1 MVRRH
6 VGTYPTLA
14 SPNASSAKDQAP
26 LIEQTSQN
34 SSSSGTITPDSQQSE
49 LSRMADAANALTQ
62 GCLLQI
68 SQKNNEVEQPI
79 LQCVQIKPMNS
90 NRDQERYR
98 VVMNDSINFMQGML
112 TQQMNYMVNEQKL
125 KKGSIVRLTQFTSN
139 FVKDKHILVILAL
152 DILEEY
158 GELEKIGQPVAI
170 EYKGEGSE
178 EVKPQPGNIAGDGFY
193 GNKAQQA
200 QPQQVK
206 QEQQRSLPSRT
217 NGSAGGGS
225 HGAIYPI
232 ESLSPYAHKWTIKAR
247 CTSKGEIKTW
257 HNTRGDGKLFSA
269 NFLDESSEIRA
280 TGFNNAVDQWYDVLQ
295 EGSVYYISSPC
306 KVQLAKKQYSN
317 LPNDYELTFEN
328 DTIIEKAEDAEGV
341 PQVSFNFTSLADLQN
356 VEKDNTIDCIGVL
369 SDVGEL
375 SEITSKTTNKP
386 FNKRELTL
394 VDNTGYNVR
403 LTVWGKTAQSFDTS
417 LESVLAFKGVKVSDF
432 GGRSLSLLSSGSMTV
447 DPDIEQAYQL
457 KGWYSASGRNEQF
470 QTHANTMSTV
480 IATSGSDRN
489 ATKTIGQVRD
499 ENLGM
504 TDDTDW
510 FSIKATVI
518 YVKADNFAYPACLSE
533 NCNKKVVETDPG
545 QWRCEKC
552 DKTWD
557 RPEYRYIMSVNVSDH
572 TGQIWLS
579 CFDETGKAMMGMSAN
594 DVHAMKEEGDERKVA
609 EVFQDATC
617 RTYIFRCK
625 AKMDNFQDQQ
635 RVRYQVQAAQPLNFA
650 VEANKLAKVIE
661 QYSINSDSLF
671 VS

>member
-1 MVRRH
+1 
-6 VGTYPTLA
+6 
-14 SPNASSAKDQAP
+14 
-26 LIEQTSQN
+26 
-34 SSSSGTITPDSQQSE
+34 
-49 LSRMADAANALTQ
+49 
-62 GCLLQI
+62 
-68 SQKNNEVEQPI
+68 
-79 LQCVQIKPMNS
+79 MN
-90 NRDQERYR
+90 
-98 VVMNDSINFMQGML
+98 F
-112 TQQMNYMVNEQKL
+112 MVNEQKL

-139 FVKDKHILVILAL
+139 FVKDKHILVILGL

-193 GNKAQQA
+193 GNKAQQT

-206 QEQQRSLPSRT
+206 QEQQRSLVTRT
-217 NGSAGGGS
+217 NGSAAGGS

-247 CTSKGEIKTW
+247 CTSKSDIKTW
-257 HNTRGDGKLFSA
+257 HKATGEGKLFSA

-280 TGFNNAVDQWYDVLQ
+280 TGFNDAVDQWYDVLQ

-306 KVQLAKKQYSN
+306 KVQLAKKQFSN
-317 LPNDYELTFEN
+317 LPNDYELTFER
-328 DTIIEKAEDAEGV
+328 DTVVEKAEDAEGV
-341 PQVSFNFTSLADLQN
+341 PQVSFNFTSLADLQS

-470 QTHANTMSTV
+470 QTHANTMSV
-480 IATSGSDRN
+480 VGATSGGDRN

-518 YVKADNFAYPACLSE
+518 YVKSENFAYPACLSE

-579 CFDETGKAMMGMSAN
+579 CFDETGKQMMGMSAN
-594 DVHAMKEEGDERKVA
+594 DVWAMKEEGDDKKVG

-635 RVRYQVQAAQPLNFA
+635 R
-650 VEANKLAKVIE
+650 
-661 QYSINSDSLF
+661 
-671 VS
+671 